1 MTAPATAPAASAPQP
16 SWVPTRKWLAWA
28 IASVLGWAVAFVIT
42 KLGIH
47 VPASA
52 AAEVS
57 SGIGFVSGA
66 AAGYVVK
73 ELPKLE
79 QDVKPAATK
88 M

>member
-1 MTAPATAPAASAPQP
+1 MTAPVTAPAAPAPA

-42 KLGIH
+42 RLGIS

-66 AAGYVVK
+66 AAGYVVR
-73 ELPKLE
+73 ELPKIE
-79 QDVKPAATK
+79 ADVTK
-88 M
+88 DAPKKM